1 MTPLPQFLQPA
12 PPADQ
17 RPPADS
23 GAGRYVR
30 SFLFE
35 RLVIGGLGVLLPI
48 AAVFLDWGLFEGNP
62 VPRDSLSAY
71 YYSGM
76 REWFVLTI
84 GTTGFFLI
92 AYKITEKNI
101 DNTLSLLGGLCGLL
115 IPIFPTARTGAE
127 KHAGLPLTPL
137 QNLIGENTVQVV
149 HFAAST
155 GFIVAL
161 GGISILFGRRE
172 AARKPHGNRLPER
185 FWQLFHFSCAG
196 AIALAGI
203 WIVVTLKLVD
213 GPYWSLLAGET
224 TCALAF
230 GASWFAKGYEIQYLL
245 GRGSS
250 PTGPTNGE
258 TPQ

>member
-1 MTPLPQFLQPA
+1 MRALPLFLQPA
-12 PPADQ
+12 PVATE

-35 RLVIGGLGVLLPI
+35 RLVIGSLGIVLPL
-48 AAVFLDWGLFEGNP
+48 ALVFLDWSLFTGNP

-92 AYKITEKNI
+92 AYKVTEKNL
-101 DNTLSLLGGLCGLL
+101 DNTLSIFGGACAVL
-115 IPIFPTARTGAE
+115 IPLFPTGRTAVE
-127 KHAGLPLTPL
+127 KLEGLPPTPL
-137 QNLIGENTVQVV
+137 QNLLGENAVQVV
-149 HFAAST
+149 HFSASA
-155 GFIVAL
+155 GFILAL

-172 AARKPHGNRLPER
+172 AARPRHGNRQPPG
-185 FWQLFHFSCAG
+185 FWRIFHFACAG
-196 AIALAGI
+196 AIGLAGI
-203 WIVVTLKLVD
+203 WILITLKIVD

-224 TCALAF
+224 ACAVAF
-230 GASWFAKGYEIQYLL
+230 GASWFAKGYEIEYLL
-245 GRGSS
+245 GRGRR
-250 PTGPTNGE
+250 
-258 TPQ
+258 